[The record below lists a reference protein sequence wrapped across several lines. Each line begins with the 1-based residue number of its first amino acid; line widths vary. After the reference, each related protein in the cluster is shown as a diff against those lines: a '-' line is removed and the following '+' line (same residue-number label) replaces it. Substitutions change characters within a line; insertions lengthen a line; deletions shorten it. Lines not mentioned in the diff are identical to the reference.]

1 MYSII
6 DIESNGAAF
15 REEQITEIA
24 IYKFDGHQILDQF
37 ISMVNPQSEITPYV
51 QKLTGITQNM
61 VKTAPKFHEI
71 AKRIVEI
78 TENSTIVG
86 HNVDFDYRMLRQS
99 FSALGFDFER
109 ETIDTIPLA
118 RKLIP
123 DEKSYSLSKLCKSI
137 GIPLTDKH
145 RAAGDARATLDL
157 FKLLMLKDQSA
168 EIIQKQQEE
177 ARAKTDSNRI
187 KILLENLPS
196 KKGIVYFQD
205 DKGKI
210 LYLDF
215 FTDLYRISKNILNSK
230 AKKWNVVQ
238 QLTSQIHY
246 ELVGNEVLA
255 RIMMLNKKI
264 TKDERALFGLF
275 YIEEKYAI
283 KRLSTQ
289 KKINPFLKLKTFS
302 QASKVLK
309 YVQDNPDFQDV
320 EKFKKVIH
328 LKGRNELWLSEG
340 RTIGEKSF
348 LIIENGALK
357 SYGFYELHHQI
368 KSREKINKL
377 KIDVSFEPKLVENYL
392 KLALLKNYFEI
403 FPLPRAIEISED

>member
-37 ISMVNPQSEITPYV
+37 ISMVNPQSEITPFV

-61 VKTAPKFHEI
+61 VRTAPKFHEI

-78 TENSTIVG
+78 TQNTTVVG

-99 FSALGFDFER
+99 FSALGFEFER

-123 DEKSYSLSKLCKSI
+123 EEKSYSLSKLCKSI
-137 GIPLTDKH
+137 GIPLTEKH
-145 RAAGDARATLDL
+145 RAGGDARATLDL

-177 ARAKTDSNRI
+177 ARSKTFLNKI
-187 KILLENLPS
+187 KKLTENLPA
-196 KKGIVYFQD
+196 KKGLVYFQD
-205 DKGKI
+205 ENGKL
-210 LYLDF
+210 LYLDYV
-215 FTDLYRISKNILNSK
+215 TDLYRISKNILNSK
-230 AKKWNVVQ
+230 AKKWYHIQ
-238 QLTSQIHY
+238 QLAEQINY

-255 RIMMLNKKI
+255 RILMLNKKI

-275 YIEEKYAI
+275 YLNEKFSI
-283 KRLSTQ
+283 KRLTSV
-289 KKINPFLKLKTFS
+289 KKVKPLVKLKTFS

-309 YVQDNPDFQDV
+309 YAEEK
-320 EKFKKVIH
+320 EKFKDFEKFNSIIN
-328 LKGRNELWLSEG
+328 LEGRNELWISEG
-340 RTIGEKSF
+340 RTLGEKSF
-348 LIIENGALK
+348 LIIENGLLTGF
-357 SYGFYELHHQI
+357 GFYELYHQI
-368 KSREKINKL
+368 QSWEMIKKL
-377 KIDVSFEPKLVENYL
+377 KIDISFEPKLLENYL
-392 KLALLKNYFEI
+392 KLGLLKNYFEI
-403 FPLPRAIEISED
+403 IPFPK

>member
-6 DIESNGAAF
+6 DIESNGGAF

-37 ISMVNPQSEITPYV
+37 ISIVNPQSEITPYV

-61 VKTAPKFHEI
+61 VRTAPKFHEI

-86 HNVDFDYRMLRQS
+86 HNVEFDYRMLRQS
-99 FSALGFDFER
+99 FAALGFDFER

-137 GIPLTDKH
+137 GIPLTEKH
-145 RAAGDARATLDL
+145 RAGGDARATLDL

-177 ARAKTDSNRI
+177 ARSKSELNKI
-187 KILLENLPS
+187 KKLIENLPS
-196 KKGIVYFQD
+196 KKGLVYFQD
-205 DKGKI
+205 ENGKL
-210 LYLDF
+210 LYVDF
-215 FTDLYRISKNILNSK
+215 VTDLYRTSKSFLNSK
-230 AKKWNVVQ
+230 AKKWNHIQ

-264 TKDERALFGLF
+264 TKDEHALFGLF
-275 YIEEKYAI
+275 FINEKYVI
-283 KRLSTQ
+283 KRLSSI
-289 KKINPFLKLKTFS
+289 KKIKPLLKLKTFS

-309 YVQDNPDFQDV
+309 YIEEKTEFQDF
-320 EKFKKVIH
+320 ENFTNEIN
-328 LKGRNELWLSEG
+328 LENRNELWLSEG
-340 RTIGEKSF
+340 RTLGEKSF

-357 SYGFYELHHQI
+357 SYGFYELYHQI
-368 KSREKINKL
+368 KSRDKIDKL
-377 KIDVSFEPKLVENYL
+377 KIDISFEPKLLENYL
-392 KLALLKNYFEI
+392 KLALLKNYFKIEA
-403 FPLPRAIEISED
+403 LPNAN

>member
-37 ISMVNPQSEITPYV
+37 ISMVNPLSEITPFV
-51 QKLTGITQNM
+51 QKLTGITPNM
-61 VKTAPKFHEI
+61 VRTAPKFFEI

-78 TENSTIVG
+78 TENTTVVG

-99 FSALGFDFER
+99 FGALGFEFER

-137 GIPLTDKH
+137 GIPLTEKH
-145 RAAGDARATLDL
+145 RAGGDARATLDL

-177 ARAKTDSNRI
+177 ARSKTFLN
-187 KILLENLPS
+187 KIRKLTENLPS
-196 KKGIVYFQD
+196 KKGLVYFQD
-205 DKGKI
+205 ENGKL

-215 FTDLYRISKNILNSK
+215 VTDLYRISKNVLNSK
-230 AKKWNVVQ
+230 AKKWYHIQ
-238 QLTSQIHY
+238 QLTEQINY

-275 YIEEKYAI
+275 FINEKFSI
-283 KRLSTQ
+283 KRLTSV
-289 KKINPFLKLKTFS
+289 KKIKPLVKLKTFS
-302 QASKVLK
+302 QSSKVLK
-309 YVQDNPDFQDV
+309 YAEEFSDFETFNSIINLED
-320 EKFKKVIH
+320 
-328 LKGRNELWLSEG
+328 RNELWISEG
-340 RTIGEKSF
+340 RTLGEKSF
-348 LIIENGALK
+348 IIIENGIL
-357 SYGFYELHHQI
+357 SGFGFYELYHQI
-368 KSREKINKL
+368 KSWEMIKKL
-377 KIDVSFEPKLVENYL
+377 KIDISFEPKLLENYL

-403 FPLPRAIEISED
+403 ISIPK

>member
-24 IYKFDGHQILDQF
+24 IYKFDGHQIIDQF

-99 FSALGFDFER
+99 FSALGFNFER

-123 DEKSYSLSKLCKSI
+123 NEKSYSLSKLCKSI
-137 GIPLTDKH
+137 GIPLTEKH
-145 RAAGDARATLDL
+145 RAGGDARATLDL
-157 FKLLMLKDQSA
+157 FKLLMLKDSSS

-177 ARAKTDSNRI
+177 ARAKTVLNKVKKLI
-187 KILLENLPS
+187 ENLPS
-196 KKGIVYFQD
+196 KKGLVYFQD
-205 DKGKI
+205 ENGKL
-210 LYLDF
+210 LYLDYV
-215 FTDLYRISKNILNSK
+215 TDLYRISKNILNSK
-230 AKKWNVVQ
+230 AKKWHHIQ
-238 QLTSQIHY
+238 QLTEQINY
-246 ELVGNEVLA
+246 ELLGNEVLA

-275 YIEEKYAI
+275 YFDDNFVV
-283 KRLSTQ
+283 KRLTSV
-289 KKINPFLKLKTFS
+289 KKTKPLLKLKTFS
-302 QASKVLK
+302 QATKVLK
-309 YVQDNPDFQDV
+309 YVSENAEFLSF
-320 EKFKKVIH
+320 ENFNSIIN
-328 LKGRNELWLSEG
+328 LEGRNELWISEG
-340 RTIGEKSF
+340 RTLGEKSF
-348 LIIENGALK
+348 LIFENGIL
-357 SYGFYELHHQI
+357 SGFGFYELHHQI
-368 KSREKINKL
+368 KSWEKIEKL
-377 KIDVSFEPKLVENYL
+377 KIDISFEPKLMENYL
-392 KLALLKNYFEI
+392 KMALLKNYFET
-403 FPLPRAIEISED
+403 FPLPK

>member
-37 ISMVNPQSEITPYV
+37 ISMVNPQSEITPFV

-61 VKTAPKFHEI
+61 VRTAPKFHEI

-78 TENSTIVG
+78 TQNTTVVG

-99 FSALGFDFER
+99 FSALGFEFER

-123 DEKSYSLSKLCKSI
+123 EEKSYSLSKLCKSI
-137 GIPLTDKH
+137 GIPLTEKH
-145 RAAGDARATLDL
+145 RAGGDARATLDL

-177 ARAKTDSNRI
+177 ARSKTFLNKI
-187 KILLENLPS
+187 KKLTENLPA
-196 KKGIVYFQD
+196 KKGLVYFQD
-205 DKGKI
+205 ENGKL
-210 LYLDF
+210 LYLDYV
-215 FTDLYRISKNILNSK
+215 TDLYRISKNILNSK
-230 AKKWNVVQ
+230 AKKWYHIQ
-238 QLTSQIHY
+238 QLAEQINY

-255 RIMMLNKKI
+255 RILMLNKKI

-275 YIEEKYAI
+275 YLNEKFSI
-283 KRLSTQ
+283 KRLTSV
-289 KKINPFLKLKTFS
+289 KKVKPLVKLKTFS

-309 YVQDNPDFQDV
+309 YAEEK
-320 EKFKKVIH
+320 EKFKDFEKFNSIIN
-328 LKGRNELWLSEG
+328 LEGRNELWISEG
-340 RTIGEKSF
+340 RTLGEKSF
-348 LIIENGALK
+348 LIIENGLLTGF
-357 SYGFYELHHQI
+357 GFYELYHQI
-368 KSREKINKL
+368 QSWEMIKKL
-377 KIDVSFEPKLVENYL
+377 KIDISFEPKLLENYL
-392 KLALLKNYFEI
+392 K
-403 FPLPRAIEISED
+403 

>member
-24 IYKFDGHQILDQF
+24 IYKFDGHQVLDQF
-37 ISMVNPQSEITPYV
+37 ISMVNPQSEITPFV

-61 VKTAPKFHEI
+61 VRTAPKFHEI

-78 TENSTIVG
+78 TQNTTVVG

-99 FSALGFDFER
+99 FSALGFEFER

-123 DEKSYSLSKLCKSI
+123 EEKSYSLSKLCKSI
-137 GIPLTDKH
+137 GIPLTEKH
-145 RAAGDARATLDL
+145 RAGGDARATLDL

-177 ARAKTDSNRI
+177 ARSKTFSNKI
-187 KILLENLPS
+187 KKLTENLPS
-196 KKGIVYFQD
+196 KKGLIYFQD
-205 DKGKI
+205 ENGK
-210 LYLDF
+210 LLHLDYV
-215 FTDLYRISKNILNSK
+215 TDLYRISKNILNSK
-230 AKKWNVVQ
+230 AKKWYHIQ
-238 QLTSQIHY
+238 QLSEQINY

-255 RIMMLNKKI
+255 RILMLNKKI

-275 YIEEKYAI
+275 FINEKFSI
-283 KRLSTQ
+283 KRLTSV
-289 KKINPFLKLKTFS
+289 KKIKPLVKLKTFS

-309 YVQDNPDFQDV
+309 YAEEKAEFKDFENFNSIINLED
-320 EKFKKVIH
+320 
-328 LKGRNELWLSEG
+328 RNELWISEG
-340 RTIGEKSF
+340 RTLGEKSF
-348 LIIENGALK
+348 LIIENGVLTGF
-357 SYGFYELHHQI
+357 GFYELYHQI
-368 KSREKINKL
+368 KSWDKIKKL
-377 KIDVSFEPKLVENYL
+377 KIEILFEPKLLENYL

-403 FPLPRAIEISED
+403 IPLPKAN

>member
-6 DIESNGAAF
+6 DIESNGGAF

-24 IYKFDGHQILDQF
+24 IYRFDGHQILDQF

-61 VKTAPKFHEI
+61 VRTAPKFHEI

-78 TENSTIVG
+78 TENSTVVG

-99 FSALGFDFER
+99 FAALGFDFER

-118 RKLIP
+118 RKLVP

-137 GIPLTDKH
+137 GIPLTEKH
-145 RAAGDARATLDL
+145 RAGGDARATLDL
-157 FKLLMLKDQSA
+157 FKLLMLKDQSE
-168 EIIQKQQEE
+168 EIIQKQQDE
-177 ARAKTDSNRI
+177 ARSKSELNKNKKLI
-187 KILLENLPS
+187 ENLPS
-196 KKGIVYFQD
+196 KKGLVYFQD

-210 LYLDF
+210 LHVDF
-215 FTDLYRISKNILNSK
+215 VTDLYRISKSILNSK
-230 AKKWNVVQ
+230 ARKWNVVQ

-264 TKDERALFGLF
+264 TKDERSLFGLF
-275 YIEEKYAI
+275 YLDEKYSI
-283 KRLSTQ
+283 RRLSSV
-289 KKINPFLKLKTFS
+289 KKTKPLLKLKNFS

-309 YVQDNPDFQDV
+309 YVEEKPEFQDF
-320 EKFKKVIH
+320 ENFENLIN
-328 LKGRNELWLSEG
+328 LKERNELWLSEG
-340 RTIGEKSF
+340 RTLGEKSF
-348 LIIENGALK
+348 LIIENGILK
-357 SYGFYELHHQI
+357 SYGFYELYHQI
-368 KSREKINKL
+368 KSRKMIDKL
-377 KIDVSFEPKLVENYL
+377 KIDVNFKPALMENYL
-392 KLALLKNYFEI
+392 KMALLKNYFEI
-403 FPLPRAIEISED
+403 QPLAAKF